1 MKKTWK
7 QKIEEKKDFPKVL
20 TLGENFPCFKAVHQM
35 GANAGDQIVL
45 VNPSEIIPL
54 MAEVSEGKLITIR
67 EICQKI
73 ANYHKVKACCPL
85 TTGIFIMAIANA
97 VEEEIAQGSDSA
109 LSKIPYW
116 RTLKGDGFLNEKYP
130 GGVENQ
136 INLLEEEGFWFPPG
150 VNLKTLN
157 SPFHL
162 VFNLHLT
169 RVKPPL

>member
-20 TLGENFPCFKAVHQM
+20 TLGENFPCFKAAHQM
-35 GANAGDQIVL
+35 GASAGDQIVL
-45 VNPSEIIPL
+45 VNPSEITPL
-54 MAEVSEGKLITIR
+54 MAIVPAGKLITIR
-67 EICQKI
+67 EICKKI
-73 ANYHKVKACCPL
+73 AIDHKVKACCPL

-109 LSKIPYW
+109 LAKIPYW

-136 INLLEEEGFWFPPG
+136 KKLLEGEGFKILPRGRKYQVSDFEKY
-150 VNLKTLN
+150 LISL
-157 SPFHL
+157 
-162 VFNLHLT
+162 
-169 RVKPPL
+169 